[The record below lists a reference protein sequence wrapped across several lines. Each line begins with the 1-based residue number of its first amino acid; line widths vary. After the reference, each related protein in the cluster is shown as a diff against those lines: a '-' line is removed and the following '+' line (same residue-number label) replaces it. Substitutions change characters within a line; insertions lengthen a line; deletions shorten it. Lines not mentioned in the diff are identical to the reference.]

1 MLLDRLN
8 LKMDHFYSSG
18 LFLTTEEQLIL
29 QTSLPILQQEN
40 KFLSL
45 TFLGKIFG
53 TVNDYYIVQGRG
65 EDFIRSKMTFYSVD
79 GYSWRLLFLPSVDS
93 LKCFHL
99 VRTRFKGDPI
109 CKHKYHGGPEVEE
122 GNKKA
127 EIKEEDRLSAFV
139 KLMDY
144 ETAIGPKNSLMITP
158 KGIINQNPYFQGI
171 SKFDALK
178 LESYLHYRLPDSDI
192 GFVPTTL
199 ICPPGGDRPLQFMEP
214 ISKDYPPGTW
224 TLQADSLEEV
234 VTIRN
239 LWWPGYRFYFIPE
252 TGEYNSL
259 YMGYGERNDDLPF
272 MILDK

>member
-1 MLLDRLN
+1 MNHIRTR
-8 LKMDHFYSSG
+8 YPRSQSRRWCSTISS
-18 LFLTTEEQLIL
+18 
-29 QTSLPILQQEN
+29 
-40 KFLSL
+40 FLSL
-45 TFLGKIFG
+45 MALCHI
-53 TVNDYYIVQGRG
+53 YELYICA
-65 EDFIRSKMTFYSVD
+65 
-79 GYSWRLLFLPSVDS
+79 LPSQ
-93 LKCFHL
+93 
-99 VRTRFKGDPI
+99 
-109 CKHKYHGGPEVEE
+109 
-122 GNKKA
+122 A

-144 ETAIGPKNSLMITP
+144 ETAIGPRIR
-158 KGIINQNPYFQGI
+158 I

-224 TLQADSLEEV
+224 TLQADSLQEV
-234 VTIRN
+234 ITIQFVVARIQV
-239 LWWPGYRFYFIPE
+239 LLHSE

-272 MILDK
+272 MILD